1 MSQGQFIKYGP
12 LADLRPVSRTPD
24 LSSDECC
31 QLKSFVAQWLGIPK
45 EKVVPAEFKEANS
58 HTSMIAVTFDTR
70 LRSIEI
76 GWVEASCVD
85 LEDNEPNIP
94 KDGATKNEARNC
106 IIKGRMVDT
115 LKR

>member
-1 MSQGQFIKYGP
+1 M
-12 LADLRPVSRTPD
+12 RPVSRTPD
-24 LSSDECC
+24 LSPDECC
-31 QLKSFVAQWLGIPK
+31 QLKAFVAQRLGIPK
-45 EKVVPAEFKEANS
+45 EKVVPAEFREANLRK

-70 LRSIEI
+70 LRPIKI
-76 GWVEASCVD
+76 GWLEVSYVD

-106 IIKGRMVDT
+106 IIKGRMVNT